1 MTIFLTGL
9 SSTSYRL
16 CRINK
21 TGELRKA
28 KQKKPKVKE
37 KKTKGRSGT

>member
-1 MTIFLTGL
+1 MIIFLTGL

-28 KQKKPKVKE
+28 KKKPKVKE
-37 KKTKGRSGT
+37 KKTKGRAGT